1 MRKFVGGFSND
12 AIKLVIHLVDS
23 KGKTP
28 SPLLWTSDLCHRCVF
43 HVGVR
48 VQQPCAACPQ
58 SQLFSRAMQSLL
70 KVWALPR
77 YGVAAFVQILTRLNV
92 QFLNAATW
100 TCFSVSHYGV
110 RVVLDLCRRGKSKI
124 ILCSFSYPPP
134 PCQIQRGDRITL
146 KWKNICKHD
155 FSFFWHRLSWE
166 SFSVNFMSMF
176 SFPELVSTMVWSL
189 RRFFLFVFA
198 LSLASGGRRIL

>member
-12 AIKLVIHLVDS
+12 AIKLVIRLVDS

-28 SPLLWTSDLCHRCVF
+28 SPLLWTSDLPHRCAF

-58 SQLFSRAMQSLL
+58 SQLFSRAVQSLL

-77 YGVAAFVQILTRLNV
+77 HGVAAFVQILTRLNV

-100 TCFSVSHYGV
+100 TCFSVSHCGV

-134 PCQIQRGDRITL
+134 PPPNTERRQNYFEMKEYLQAWLFIFLTQTIMGL
-146 KWKNICKHD
+146 
-155 FSFFWHRLSWE
+155 F
-166 SFSVNFMSMF
+166 
-176 SFPELVSTMVWSL
+176 L
-189 RRFFLFVFA
+189 RKFHVYV
-198 LSLASGGRRIL
+198 